1 VICCS
6 GDGLI
11 HEALN
16 SKIDLPVGA
25 LPGGTSNAYLFNM
38 LKRRNLKV
46 DLNSSIFMTMKGNVE
61 QWEGLHI
68 VGQTLNV
75 KSFLF
80 FNWGIIGNVDINS
93 EMLRFLGELR
103 YDVYGIYAILRYKQ
117 YRYFYVFFNCVEGKL
132 FLNTQIKRNKN

>member
-16 SKIDLPVGA
+16 SKTDLPVGA

-38 LKRRNLKV
+38 LKRRNLKF
-46 DLNSSIFMTMKGNVE
+46 DLTSSIFMIMKGNVE
-61 QWEGLHI
+61 NWEGIHI

-117 YRYFYVFFNCVEGKL
+117 YRYFYVYF
-132 FLNTQIKRNKN
+132 